1 MKKSLLFFLF
11 LGAINSFGSMDS
23 NEKLYYNGTV
33 LTLDKDGAVQESIYI
48 KDGKV
53 VEVGKSEELLKKFN
67 NGSVEKIDLQG
78 KTISPGFIDIHSHFM
93 NALRISDWA
102 NVSAPPVGKA
112 ENIEGL
118 LEILE
123 EHKNNQNIKD
133 GDWIIGYGYDDNY
146 LDRSLTKFDLDKAFP
161 NNPVLIIHVSNH
173 GAVLSSSALDH
184 FNITKD
190 TPTPKGGVISRVGET
205 NEPEGLL
212 METAFIEVFA
222 KLPQPSEKELLEK
235 LDVAQQ
241 MYAKD
246 GYTTIQ
252 EGGTHAH
259 ELKLLKKG
267 ADDNKLYIDVVSLPI
282 VIEVPILLNGYLANP
297 HDKNLDMEKLNEK
310 FNQYYN
316 HLKIGGIKLLV
327 DGSPQGKTASFKEE
341 LKTPGPNGEEH
352 WKGEALLDQ
361 ETFNKVYKKLADNNI
376 KLFTHANG
384 DNGIDMVIEAVKY
397 SGGKKGD
404 GRRDIIIH
412 SQIMHPYQLD
422 EYVALG
428 LSPSFFTNHV
438 YFWGD
443 VHIEN
448 LGEELAA
455 GISPM
460 NSANKKGLVTT
471 NHTDFSITPLNPF
484 MTMWTATNRVTKN
497 GKLLGETERVT
508 NLEALKAITTNAAW
522 QLGEEDVKGTL
533 EPGKVAD
540 LVILSENPLDTPK
553 EKLLDLKVVETIK
566 GGKTVYKNSEN

>member
-1 MKKSLLFFLF
+1 MKKTLLLFLF
-11 LGAINSFGSMDS
+11 LGAINSFGNVDS

-33 LTLDKDGAVQESIYI
+33 LTLDKDGVVEESIYI

-53 VEVGKSEELLKKFN
+53 VEVGKSEDLLKKFG

-112 ENIEGL
+112 ENIDGI
-118 LEILE
+118 LEILK
-123 EHKNNQNIKD
+123 EHKSNKNIND
-133 GDWIIGYGYDDNY
+133 GDWIIGYGYDENY
-146 LDRSLTKFDLDKAFP
+146 LDRNLTKFDLDKEFP
-161 NNPVLIIHVSNH
+161 NNPVLILHVSNH
-173 GAVLSSSALDH
+173 GAVLNSLALDH
-184 FNITKD
+184 FNISKD
-190 TPTPKGGVISRVGET
+190 TPTPKGGVISRVAGT

-212 METAFIEVFA
+212 METAFLEVFA
-222 KLPQPSEKELLEK
+222 KLPQPSEEELIEK

-241 MYAKD
+241 TYAKE

-252 EGGTHAH
+252 EGATHAD

-282 VIEVPILLNGYLANP
+282 VTEIPTLINGYLANP
-297 HDKNLDMEKLNEK
+297 HDKNLDVEKINEK
-310 FNQYYN
+310 FDKYYN
-316 HLKIGGIKLLV
+316 NLKIGGIKLAV
-327 DGSPQGKTASFKEE
+327 DGSPQVKTASFKEE
-341 LKTPGPNGEEH
+341 LKTSGPNGEQH
-352 WKGEALLDQ
+352 WKGESLLDQ
-361 ETFNKVYKKLADNNI
+361 ETLNKVYKKLVDNNI
-376 KLFTHANG
+376 KVFTHANG
-384 DNGIDMVIEAVKY
+384 DNGIDMVIEAVKFA
-397 SGGKKGD
+397 GGKKGD
-404 GRRDIIIH
+404 GRRDIVIH

-422 EYVALG
+422 EYVELG

-484 MTMWTATNRVTKN
+484 MTMWTATNRITKK
-497 GKLLGETERVT
+497 GTLLGEDERVE
-508 NLEALKAITTNAAW
+508 NLDALKAITTNAAW
-522 QLGEEDVKGTL
+522 QLGEEDSKGTL

-540 LVILSENPLDTPK
+540 LVILSENPLDIPK
-553 EKLLDLKVVETIK
+553 EKLLDLKVIETIK
-566 GGKTVYKNSEN
+566 NGKTVYKTPEN

>member
-1 MKKSLLFFLF
+1 MKKSILFFLF
-11 LGAINSFGSMDS
+11 LGAINSFAGSES

-33 LTLDKDGAVQESIYI
+33 LTLDKDGKVEESIYI

-53 VEVGKSEELLKKFN
+53 VEVGKSNDLLKKF
-67 NGSVEKIDLQG
+67 GSDSIEKIDLKG
-78 KTISPGFIDIHSHFM
+78 KIISPGFIDIHSHFM

-102 NVSAPPVGKA
+102 NVSAPPVGNAKSI
-112 ENIEGL
+112 NDV
-118 LEILE
+118 LEILQ
-123 EHKNNQNIKD
+123 EHKSKENIKD
-133 GDWIIGYGYDDNY
+133 GEWIIGYGYDENY
-146 LDRSLTKFDLDKAFP
+146 LDRNLTKFDLDKKFP
-161 NNPVLIIHVSNH
+161 NNPVLILHVSNH
-173 GAVLSSSALDH
+173 GGVLNSLALDH
-184 FNITKD
+184 FNINKD
-190 TPTPKGGVISRVGET
+190 TPTPKGGVISRVKGT

-212 METAFIEVFA
+212 MEIAFLEVFA
-222 KLPQPSEKELLEK
+222 KLPQPSEQELLEK
-235 LDVAQQ
+235 LYSAQQ
-241 MYAKD
+241 TYAKE

-252 EGGTHAH
+252 EGATHAD

-267 ADDNKLYIDVVSLPI
+267 ANSNKLYLDIVSLPM
-282 VIEVPILLNGYLANP
+282 VTDVPTLVSEYLTNP
-297 HDKNLDMEKLNEK
+297 HDKNVNIENINEK
-310 FNQYYN
+310 FGKYN
-316 HLKIGGIKLLV
+316 NNLKIGGIKLAV

-341 LKTPGPNGEEH
+341 LKTSGPNGEKH
-352 WKGEALLDQ
+352 WKGETLLNQ
-361 ETFNKVYKKLADNNI
+361 ETLNKVYKKLVDNNI
-376 KLFTHANG
+376 KVWTHANG
-384 DNGIDMVIEAVKY
+384 DNGIDMIVEAVR
-397 SGGKKGD
+397 SAGGKKGD

-422 EYVALG
+422 EYVDLG

-484 MTMWTATNRVTKN
+484 MTMWTATNRVTKK
-497 GKLLGETERVT
+497 GKLLGENERVS

-522 QLGEEDVKGTL
+522 QLGEEDSKGTL

-540 LVILSENPLDTPK
+540 LVILSENPLTTPK
-553 EKLLDLKVVETIK
+553 EKLLDLQVVETIK
-566 GGKTVYKNSEN
+566 GGKTVYKAK